1 MLAILHHVDQHR
13 LGDPGLV
20 VGLSVHI
27 EVTEA
32 GTPEGTDLAVER
44 FHAPVDI
51 LMFLQLL
58 TRVELLLTQLA
69 LLCLEADRVFPVGDI
84 SRLSS
89 HCISREPRSNE
100 YFHQL
105 SYAIR
110 NRLKAPWIFMP

>member
-1 MLAILHHVDQHR
+1 MKKDRIIKECILHYDKLIYATSETIELVSYTLFYHWQILPGVERMLAILHHVDQHR

-69 LLCLEADRVFPVGDI
+69 LLCL
-84 SRLSS
+84 
-89 HCISREPRSNE
+89 
-100 YFHQL
+100 
-105 SYAIR
+105 
-110 NRLKAPWIFMP
+110 